1 MNRIVL
7 VTFLLVAALSGCG
20 KSTPPPAQEISPPPM
35 AAADCCQCV
44 SPGSPDTP
52 SQPVACFPGTTN
64 QTACD
69 QACGNNTGGLMTGSC
84 SDGIRC
90 Q

>member
-7 VTFLLVAALSGCG
+7 VTFLLVTALNGCG
-20 KSTPPPAQEISPPPM
+20 KSTTPPAQEVSPPPTV
-35 AAADCCQCV
+35 AADCCQCV
-44 SPGSPDTP
+44 SPGSSTTP
-52 SQPVACFPGTTN
+52 SAPVMCVTGTTN
-64 QTACD
+64 QAACD
-69 QACGNNTGGLMTGSC
+69 QACGNYSGGLMTGSC

>member
-7 VTFLLVAALSGCG
+7 IPFLLVTVLSGCG
-20 KSTPPPAQEISPPPM
+20 KSSPPPAQEVSPPPT

-44 SPGSPDTP
+44 TRGSPSTP
-52 SQPVACFPGTTN
+52 SAPVLCVTGTTN
-64 QTACD
+64 QAACD
-69 QACGNNTGGLMTGSC
+69 QACGNHTGGLMTGSC